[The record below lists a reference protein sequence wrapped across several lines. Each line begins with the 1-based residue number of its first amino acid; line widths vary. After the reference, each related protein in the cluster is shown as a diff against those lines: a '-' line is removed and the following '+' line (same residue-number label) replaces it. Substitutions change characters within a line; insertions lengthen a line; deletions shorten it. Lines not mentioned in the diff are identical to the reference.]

1 MKEFIYGRNPV
12 YEALRAKRRQ
22 FFQLLVSEGAQEKGR
37 LAEIIQMAR
46 AQKVTVLSAPR
57 KRMDKIAENNQGVA
71 LEVSGYPYHGVVDIL
86 DRAQQRGEPP
96 FVLLLD
102 TLQDPQNFGALLRT
116 AEAVGVHGVIIPLAR
131 TAEITASVVNAS
143 SGASEHLLIAQANLA
158 QAIGLLKESGAWI
171 IGLEGSEQA
180 QGPEAIR
187 LDGAVGI
194 VVGSEGSG
202 MRPLIRKSCDLLM
215 KLPMQGEIE
224 SLNAAVA
231 GSVALYLAYLARNKS
246 FK

>member
-12 YEALRAKRRQ
+12 YETLRAKRRQ
-22 FFQLLVSEGAQEKGR
+22 FFQLLISETAQEKGR

-46 AQKVTVLSAPR
+46 AQKVNVIRAPR
-57 KRMDKIAENNQGVA
+57 KRMDKIAPNNQGIA
-71 LEVSGYPYHGVVDIL
+71 LEVSGYPYHNVFDIVDK
-86 DRAQQRGEPP
+86 AESRGEPL

-102 TLQDPQNFGALLRT
+102 TLQDPQNFGTLLRT
-116 AEAVGVHGVIIPLAR
+116 AESVGIHGVIIPLAR
-131 TAEITASVVNAS
+131 TAQVSASVVNAS

-158 QAIGLLKESGAWI
+158 QAIGALKEAGVWI

-180 QGPEAIR
+180 QSPGAIR
-187 LDGAVGI
+187 LDGAVAI
-194 VVGSEGSG
+194 VVGSEGKG
-202 MRPLIRKSCDLLM
+202 MRPLTRKSCDLLM
-215 KLPMQGEIE
+215 KLPMEGKIE

-246 FK
+246 

>member
-37 LAEIIQMAR
+37 LAEIIQMAQK
-46 AQKVTVLSAPR
+46 QKVSVSRASR
-57 KRMDKIAENNQGVA
+57 KRMDKIASNNQGVA
-71 LEVSGYPYHGVVDIL
+71 LEVSSYPYHGVIDIL
-86 DRAQQRGEPP
+86 DRAQTRGEPP

-102 TLQDPQNFGALLRT
+102 TLQDPQNFGTLLRT
-116 AEAVGVHGVIIPLAR
+116 AETVGVHGVVIPLAR

-158 QAIGLLKESGAWI
+158 QAIGALKEAGAWI

-180 QGPEAIR
+180 
-187 LDGAVGI
+187 
-194 VVGSEGSG
+194 
-202 MRPLIRKSCDLLM
+202 
-215 KLPMQGEIE
+215 
-224 SLNAAVA
+224 
-231 GSVALYLAYLARNKS
+231 
-246 FK
+246 

>member
-37 LAEIIQMAR
+37 LAEIIQMAQ
-46 AQKVTVLSAPR
+46 AQRVQVLRAPR

-71 LEVSGYPYHGVVDIL
+71 LEVSGYPYHGVADIL
-86 DRAQQRGEPP
+86 DRAASRGEPP

-102 TLQDPQNFGALLRT
+102 TLQDPQNFGTLLRT
-116 AEAVGVHGVIIPLAR
+116 AESVGVHGVVIPLAR
-131 TAEITASVVNAS
+131 TAEVTASVVNAS

-158 QAIGLLKESGAWI
+158 QAIGLLKDAGAWI
-171 IGLEGSEQA
+171 IGLEGSDQA
-180 QGPEAIR
+180 QSPGAIR

-194 VVGSEGSG
+194 VVGSEGKG
-202 MRPLIRKSCDLLM
+202 MRPLVRKSCDLLM

-246 FK
+246 

>member
-37 LAEIIQMAR
+37 LAEIIQMAQK
-46 AQKVTVLSAPR
+46 QKVSVSRASR
-57 KRMDKIAENNQGVA
+57 KRMDKIASNNQGVA
-71 LEVSGYPYHGVVDIL
+71 LEVSSYPYHGVIDIL
-86 DRAQQRGEPP
+86 DRAQTRGEPP

-102 TLQDPQNFGALLRT
+102 TLQDPQNFGTLLRT
-116 AEAVGVHGVIIPLAR
+116 AETVGVHGVVIPLAR

-158 QAIGLLKESGAWI
+158 QAIGALKEAGAWI

-180 QGPEAIR
+180 QSPGEIR
-187 LDGAVGI
+187 LDGAIGI
-194 VVGSEGSG
+194 VVGSEGKG
-202 MRPLIRKSCDLLM
+202 MRPLTRKSCDLLM
-215 KLPMQGEIE
+215 KLPMQGQIE

-231 GSVALYLAYLARNKS
+231 GSVALYLAYLARSK
-246 FK
+246 

>member
-22 FFQLLVSEGAQEKGR
+22 FFQLLVSETAQEKGR
-37 LAEIIQMAR
+37 LAEIIQMAQ
-46 AQKVTVLSAPR
+46 AQRVKVLRAPR
-57 KRMDKIAENNQGVA
+57 KRMDKIASNNQGIA
-71 LEVSGYPYHGVVDIL
+71 LEVSGYPYHNVMDIL
-86 DRAQQRGEPP
+86 DKAESRGEAP
-96 FVLLLD
+96 FVLILD
-102 TLQDPQNFGALLRT
+102 TLQDPQNFGTLLRT
-116 AEAVGVHGVIIPLAR
+116 AESVGVHGVIIPLAR
-131 TAEITASVVNAS
+131 TAQVSAAVVNAS
-143 SGASEHLLIAQANLA
+143 SGASEHLIIAQANLA
-158 QAIGLLKESGAWI
+158 QAIDRLKEVGVWI

-180 QGPEAIR
+180 QNPGAIR

-194 VVGSEGSG
+194 VVGSEGKG
-202 MRPLIRKSCDLLM
+202 MRPLTRKSCDLLM

-246 FK
+246 